1 MKRVSF
7 IAATFLFVLTFA
19 LPIFAQTGAQPTN
32 KVGIIN
38 TEAFYAEKGG
48 ISRLLAAYDILEK
61 EFAPRQQ
68 ELVTINTR
76 IENLAK
82 EIQGLQAQANN
93 AKPQAPIDVNALRSS
108 ILSKSEEGERLQI
121 EFKRK
126 QEDAKAAYEKR
137 EAVVVGP
144 IKREIGTAVDE
155 FAKQRGL
162 SLVFDG
168 AKMADAGILIAIDR
182 GVDMTEE
189 FIKFFNARPAT
200 TATTNPPKPA
210 GAATKPN

>member
-7 IAATFLFVLTFA
+7 IAATFLFVLAFA
-19 LPIFAQTGAQPTN
+19 LPIFAQAQPSAN

-48 ISRLLAAYDILEK
+48 ISRLLAAYGTLEK
-61 EFAPRQQ
+61 EFEPRQQ

-76 IENLAK
+76 IDNLAK
-82 EIQGLQAQANN
+82 EIQGLQAQLNN
-93 AKPQAPIDVNALRSS
+93 AKPQTPIDVNAVRNS
-108 ILSKSEEGERLQI
+108 IISKNEEGERLQV

-144 IKREIGTAVDE
+144 IKREIGNAVDE

-182 GVDMTEE
+182 TIDMTEE
-189 FIKFFNARPAT
+189 FIKFFNAKPAT
-200 TATTNPPKPA
+200 TASTTNPATKPP
-210 GAATKPN
+210 ATKPN